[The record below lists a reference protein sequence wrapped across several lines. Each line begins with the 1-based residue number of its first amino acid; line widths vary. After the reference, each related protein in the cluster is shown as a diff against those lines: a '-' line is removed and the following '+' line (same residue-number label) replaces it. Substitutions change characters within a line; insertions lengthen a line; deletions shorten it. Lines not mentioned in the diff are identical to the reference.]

1 MIRAFQYRRKAK
13 ECLRLAKV
21 ARNPVIAQL
30 FEQLAEQWLRVVR
43 NSEQIEA
50 RLAEYR
56 AKEETSKGASAPLS
70 FGLGG
75 KPSSEVE

>member
-1 MIRAFQYRRKAK
+1 MISAFQYRRKAK

-30 FEQLAEQWLRVVR
+30 FQQLAEQWLRVAR

-56 AKEETSKGASAPLS
+56 AEEETSKRASALFS
-70 FGLGG
+70 LGLKG
-75 KPSSEVE
+75 KPSSGVE